1 MPSFFIAKISSN
13 NFILL
18 VINVGISIKTRLM
31 SKRKRILIV
40 FACFFLAVCAFQNFQ
55 SVTANADIV
64 EEKVY
69 IGGFPVAMV
78 LKVDGLIVEKDSS
91 CLQKGDVLRSIN
103 GVRVSYAHEIANL
116 LKNYSEDSVDI
127 EFLRKSKKIMAK
139 FRLEKDCSSPTMG
152 ISVREEV
159 SGIGMITY
167 YKKNGEFVALGHKI
181 SDSCCGDF
189 PMVSGKVFEC
199 EIIGVKKSEKGM
211 PGEIRG
217 IVKGNAIGEIY
228 KNTSYGVSGTFYKIG
243 EGEEI
248 VLAGRNEIL
257 PGKAMVTTSLRER
270 KIEFKAE
277 IIKPM
282 GQFIKSSKGMIVRV
296 VDKNLLCETGGILQG
311 MSGSPIVQNGK
322 LVGAVTHVFVNDP
335 SKGYG
340 IYAEWMNCIL

>member
-1 MPSFFIAKISSN
+1 
-13 NFILL
+13 
-18 VINVGISIKTRLM
+18 M

-40 FACFFLAVCAFQNFQ
+40 FVCFFLAICSLQNFQ
-55 SVTANADIV
+55 SVAANADII

-78 LKVDGLIVEKDSS
+78 LKVDGLIVEKDSN
-91 CLQKGDVLRSIN
+91 CLQKGDILQAIN
-103 GVRVSYAHEIANL
+103 GVKVLYAYEIA
-116 LKNYSEDSVDI
+116 SVIKECKQNTVEI
-127 EFLRKSKKIMAK
+127 EFLRKSKKITAEFK
-139 FRLEKDCSSPTMG
+139 LEENCATPNMG
-152 ISVREEV
+152 ISVKEEV

-167 YKKNGEFVALGHKI
+167 YKKSGEFVALGHRI
-181 SDSCCGDF
+181 SDVCCGDF
-189 PMVSGKVFEC
+189 PIYSGKVFDC
-199 EIIGVKKSEKGM
+199 EIIGIKKSEKGI

-217 IVKGNAIGEIY
+217 VVKGNAIGEIY
-228 KNTSYGVSGTFYKIG
+228 KNTSYGVSGVFYQIDAGK
-243 EGEEI
+243 EI
-248 VLAGRNEIL
+248 ALAGRNEIL

-282 GQFIKSSKGMIVRV
+282 GQFIKSSKGMVVRV

-322 LVGAVTHVFVNDP
+322 LVGAVTHVFINDP